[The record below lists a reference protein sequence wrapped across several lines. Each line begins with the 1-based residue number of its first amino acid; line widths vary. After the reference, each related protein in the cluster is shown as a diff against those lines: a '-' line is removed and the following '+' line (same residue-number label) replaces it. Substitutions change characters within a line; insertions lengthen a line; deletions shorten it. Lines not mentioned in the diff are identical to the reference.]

1 MVDFEEFELA
11 YAPVPKA
18 GSTVV
23 KTALATLGETL
34 PEADD
39 PAWVDNHMPTRR
51 FNSETFARS
60 ADFWRFTVIRD
71 PIERLLAVYTD
82 LILGRDVLAYAAD
95 VRRGRID
102 MPTRP
107 DPDFFFQNL
116 DRYRAASFAI
126 KHHAMKQMVF
136 TGPDLGAYD
145 HIYDAGRLGEVVSDL
160 SCMTGRRITL
170 PAPAQA
176 VSHEPLK
183 MRDLKPETRAII
195 RAEAAAD
202 YEAFSGFLVAA

>member
-1 MVDFEEFELA
+1 MVEFEDFELA

-18 GSTVV
+18 GSTAV
-23 KTALATLGETL
+23 KTALAALG
-34 PEADD
+34 DD
-39 PAWVDNHMPTRR
+39 RPDEGDTAWVHNRMPTRR
-51 FNSETFARS
+51 YSPDGFARY
-60 ADFWRFTVIRD
+60 AEFWRFTVIRD
-71 PIERLLAVYTD
+71 PIERLLDVYSD

-95 VRRGRID
+95 VRRGRVHL
-102 MPTRP
+102 PTRP

-145 HIYDAGRLGEVVSDL
+145 HIYDAARLEEVFADL
-160 SCMTGRRITL
+160 SCMTGRR
-170 PAPAQA
+170 
-176 VSHEPLK
+176 VSVQLAEPEPKLK
-183 MRDLKPETRAII
+183 MRDLKPETRALI

-202 YEAFSGFLVAA
+202 YEAFSGFLAAA